1 MVRKKK
7 AQQLVLPKMHAALHC
22 KAKIII
28 KSGFS
33 GIIGAE
39 QPPDLNNLKAAFYGF
54 KDDRKAGDIDKSTTL
69 CVKSH
74 MRSDQRFL
82 RRMLSY
88 RTPHPA
94 CGGFFLLVDSL

>member
-1 MVRKKK
+1 MSSRFLCADLNNIFYAHGGVQNPCYRSIVSNTDTFDIRLMAAVVCCFGLLMQRHFRLWIMVRKKK

-39 QPPDLNNLKAAFYGF
+39 QP
-54 KDDRKAGDIDKSTTL
+54 
-69 CVKSH
+69 
-74 MRSDQRFL
+74 
-82 RRMLSY
+82 
-88 RTPHPA
+88 
-94 CGGFFLLVDSL
+94 

>member
-69 CVKSH
+69 CVKAICDLISVSLGVCS
-74 MRSDQRFL
+74 RIEPPTRLVGD
-82 RRMLSY
+82 
-88 RTPHPA
+88 
-94 CGGFFLLVDSL
+94 FFYW